1 MFPGFTFLN
10 FRCTGCGNCCKEP
23 LLPLTDADVRRIME
37 RTGDRPADIVRWV
50 DRGGID
56 MDDEP
61 EAFVRLR
68 QGKRVMVLRQTNG
81 RCRYLGADDR
91 CGIYSSRPL
100 GCRIYPFDPDFTRKG
115 KVRRL
120 TLVRA
125 TECPYELDG
134 TNRVSDIRALH
145 ERYSDAH
152 DAYNERVAD
161 WNKEQTRRLRRGESA
176 QTSREFFEFLGLKE
190 RPRFTT

>member
-1 MFPGFTFLN
+1 
-10 FRCTGCGNCCKEP
+10 
-23 LLPLTDADVRRIME
+23 
-37 RTGDRPADIVRWV
+37 

-68 QGKRVMVLRQTNG
+68 QGKRVMVLRHAHG
-81 RCRYLGADDR
+81 GCRYLGPDDR
-91 CGIYSSRPL
+91 CSIYTSRPL
-100 GCRIYPFDPDFTRKG
+100 GCRIYPFDPEFTKKG

-134 TNRVSDIRALH
+134 ENRVPELRELH

-152 DAYNERVAD
+152 EAYNDKVAEWNREQKRRVRTGHA
-161 WNKEQTRRLRRGESA
+161 A
-176 QTSREFFEFLGLKE
+176 QTANEFFDFLGL
-190 RPRFTT
+190 

>member
-1 MFPGFTFLN
+1 MFPGFTFLR
-10 FRCTGCGNCCKEP
+10 FRCTGCGNCCKDP
-23 LLPLTDADVRRIME
+23 LLPLTDGDVRRIMQ
-37 RTGDRPADIVRWV
+37 RTGDAPNDIVRWV
-50 DRGGID
+50 DRAGID

-68 QGKRVMVLRQTNG
+68 QGKRVMVLRQAHG
-81 RCRYLGADDR
+81 RCRYLGSDDR
-91 CGIYSSRPL
+91 CGIYADRPL
-100 GCRIYPFDPDFTRKG
+100 GCRIYPFDPEFTTKG

-134 TNRVSDIRALH
+134 ENSVSDIRELH

-152 DAYNERVAD
+152 EAYNEKVAEWNREQARRV
-161 WNKEQTRRLRRGESA
+161 RRGYAPETAS
-176 QTSREFFEFLGLKE
+176 EFFAFLGLT
-190 RPRFTT
+190 PSLTP